1 MKPRVGVYL
10 SERVAARLAE
20 AAKSPGATKSAL
32 VETALDCFLGSDDDI
47 SDTAAVARHL
57 VGLSRQL
64 EELDRNLRIATET
77 AALHARFH
85 LAVTPPMPAGE
96 QVAACVLGAERF
108 EEFATQ
114 VGRRVDLGVPLIRET
129 IDRVSATRTAS
140 STLAQGEPSGTASTV
155 DEPGVQAS
163 SVVDDAYVEIAAVRE
178 DAATLGFQAVE
189 AALFTDSV
197 TCRGINEGEGP
208 VPSRRSAPA
217 WLTAARQVAKDPVE
231 NRSLI
236 LRVFLPFVIGYYIA
250 YLFRTINAVMAA
262 PLATE
267 LGLGADDLGLLTSVY
282 FLTFAA
288 AQIPIGIL
296 LDRYGPRRVQSVLL
310 VVAAVGSTLFAV
322 SDHFW
327 MLLVGRALIGL
338 GVASAMTAGLKALV
352 LWFPGDRVPLLN
364 GLMVMLGALGA
375 VTATLPADL
384 LLAWIGW
391 RELFGL
397 LAVLTAVS
405 AAIIYLVVPEATPV
419 ATGAVSVGL
428 RKVYAD
434 PRFWRLAPLSAACIG
449 TAWALQG
456 LWAAQWLRD
465 VEGLD
470 RADVV
475 FHLFAMAVALS
486 LGAILLGVAADR
498 LCRRG
503 VGPEVLLGL
512 VAALFIA
519 TQFALILRLPLPSYL
534 QWAVVAAVGA
544 ATVLSFAI
552 LAEYFPKQLAGRA
565 NAALNLFHIAA
576 AFAVQYGTGIVLQHW
591 TPQDGHYPEIA
602 YQTAFALSLVV
613 QIVAWIWFAL
623 PWAFFDLRQRAARV
637 RPNHSAPSPVGSM
650 ALRRREYVDP
660 DLWDDPKSGRQ
671 SQIGPP
677 HRRGH
682 R

>member
-10 SERVAARLAE
+10 SKQTAGLLE
-20 AAKSPGATKSAL
+20 AAAERPGATKSAL
-32 VETALDCFLGSDDDI
+32 VEAALDRYFGSDDDT
-47 SDTAAVARHL
+47 SDIARVMHHL
-57 VGLSRQL
+57 AGLSRQI
-64 EELDRNLRIATET
+64 EDLDRNLRIANET

-85 LAVTPPMPAGE
+85 LAVTPLMPASELG
-96 QVAACVLGAERF
+96 AACALGAERF
-108 EEFATQ
+108 EEFAAQ

-129 IDRVSATRTAS
+129 IDRVSATRTTS
-140 STLAQGEPSGTASTV
+140 STPAEGVPSGNGVTIC
-155 DEPGVQAS
+155 EPGVQAS
-163 SVVDDAYVEIAAVRE
+163 SVVDDASVSIAAVRE
-178 DAATLGFQAVE
+178 DAATLGLQAVE
-189 AALFTDSV
+189 AALLPDSA
-197 TCRGINEGEGP
+197 TCRTIEGGEGP
-208 VPSRRSAPA
+208 VPSRQSVPT
-217 WLTAARQVAKDPVE
+217 WLTAPRQVAKDPVE
-231 NRSLI
+231 KRSLI
-236 LRVFLPFVIGYYIA
+236 LRVFLPFVFGYYIA
-250 YLFRTINAVMAA
+250 YLFRTITAVMAA

-282 FLTFAA
+282 FVTFAA

-310 VVAAVGSTLFAV
+310 LVAAVGSTLFAV
-322 SDHFW
+322 SDHFL
-327 MLLVGRALIGL
+327 MLLLGRALIGL

-384 LLAWIGW
+384 LLDWIGW

-397 LAVLTAVS
+397 LAGLTVASAVV
-405 AAIIYLVVPEATPV
+405 IYLIVPEAAPV
-419 ATGAVSVGL
+419 ANSAVPVGL

-434 PRFWRLAPLSAACIG
+434 PRFWRVAPLSASCIG

-456 LWAAQWLRD
+456 LWAAQWLKD

-470 RADVV
+470 RAGVV

-498 LCRRG
+498 LRRRG

-512 VAALFIA
+512 VAAVFIA
-519 TQFALILRLPLPSYL
+519 TQFGLILHLPLPSYL

-565 NAALNLFHIAA
+565 NGALNLFHIAA
-576 AFAVQYGTGIVLQHW
+576 AFVVQYATGVVLQHW
-591 TPQDGHYPEIA
+591 TPQAGHYPEIA
-602 YQTAFALSLVV
+602 YQTAFALNLALQV
-613 QIVAWIWFAL
+613 VAWIWFMFPRVRL
-623 PWAFFDLRQRAARV
+623 DSRQRFTRE
-637 RPNHSAPSPVGSM
+637 PCSNLGPG
-650 ALRRREYVDP
+650 RR
-660 DLWDDPKSGRQ
+660 
-671 SQIGPP
+671 
-677 HRRGH
+677 
-682 R
+682 

>member
-1 MKPRVGVYL
+1 MKPRFGVYL
-10 SERVAARLAE
+10 SEGMAARLAE
-20 AAKSPGATKSAL
+20 AAKNPRATKSAL
-32 VETALDCFLGSDDDI
+32 VEAALDRYFGSDDDI
-47 SDTAAVARHL
+47 GDTATVAHHL
-57 VGLSRQL
+57 AGLSRQL
-64 EELDRNLRIATET
+64 EELDRNLRIANET

-85 LAVTPPMPAGE
+85 LAVTPLMPAGE
-96 QVAACVLGAERF
+96 QGAACALGAERF
-108 EEFATQ
+108 EEFAAQ

-129 IDRVSATRTAS
+129 IDRVSATRTTPFAE
-140 STLAQGEPSGTASTV
+140 GEPSGTGSTV
-155 DEPGVQAS
+155 CEPGVQAS
-163 SVVDDAYVEIAAVRE
+163 SRADDASESITAVRE
-178 DAATLGFQAVE
+178 DAATLGLQAVE
-189 AALFTDSV
+189 AALFPDAA
-197 TCRGINEGEGP
+197 TCRTIEGGKGA
-208 VPSRRSAPA
+208 VPSRRSAPP
-217 WLTAARQVAKDPVE
+217 WLTAARPVAKDPVE

-236 LRVFLPFVIGYYIA
+236 LRVFLPFVFGYYIA
-250 YLFRTINAVMAA
+250 YLFRTINAIMAA

-282 FLTFAA
+282 FVTFAA

-310 VVAAVGSTLFAV
+310 VIAAAGSALFAV
-322 SDHFW
+322 SDHFL
-327 MLLVGRALIGL
+327 MLLLGRALIGL

-384 LLAWIGW
+384 LLDWIGW

-397 LAVLTAVS
+397 FAALTAASAVMIYLIVPEAAPVPSGAVS
-405 AAIIYLVVPEATPV
+405 A
-419 ATGAVSVGL
+419 GL

-434 PRFWRLAPLSAACIG
+434 PRFWRIAPLSASCIG

-470 RADVV
+470 RTDVV

-498 LCRRG
+498 LRRRG
-503 VGPEVLLGL
+503 VGPAILLGF

-519 TQFALILRLPLPSYL
+519 TQFALILRWPLPSYL

-565 NAALNLFHIAA
+565 NGALNLFHIAA
-576 AFAVQYGTGIVLQHW
+576 AFVVQYTTGVVLQHW
-591 TPQDGHYPEIA
+591 TPQAGHYPEIA
-602 YQTAFALSLVV
+602 YQTAFALNLALQV
-613 QIVAWIWFAL
+613 VAWIWFMF
-623 PWAFFDLRQRAARV
+623 PRV
-637 RPNHSAPSPVGSM
+637 RTGSRKRSTREPCSNLSPE
-650 ALRRREYVDP
+650 RR
-660 DLWDDPKSGRQ
+660 
-671 SQIGPP
+671 
-677 HRRGH
+677 
-682 R
+682 

>member
-10 SERVAARLAE
+10 SEFMAARLAE
-20 AAKSPGATKSAL
+20 AAKNPRGTKSAL
-32 VETALDCFLGSDDDI
+32 VEAALGRFLGSDDDI
-47 SDTAAVARHL
+47 DDTATVAHHL
-57 VGLSRQL
+57 AGLSRQL
-64 EELDRNLRIATET
+64 EQLDRNLRIANET
-77 AALHARFH
+77 AAHHARFH
-85 LAVTPPMPAGE
+85 LAVTPLLPAGE
-96 QVAACVLGAERF
+96 LGAACALGAERF

-129 IDRVSATRTAS
+129 IDRVSATRTTSFAV
-140 STLAQGEPSGTASTV
+140 AEGEPSGTGSTV
-155 DEPGVQAS
+155 YEPGGHAS
-163 SVVDDAYVEIAAVRE
+163 SRVEEASANTAAVRG
-178 DAATLGFQAVE
+178 DAATLGLQAVE
-189 AALFTDSV
+189 AALFTDAG
-197 TCRGINEGEGP
+197 TCRAIEEGEGA
-208 VPSRRSAPA
+208 VPSRRSAPP
-217 WLTAARQVAKDPVE
+217 WLTAARQVPKEPVE

-236 LRVFLPFVIGYYIA
+236 LRVFLPFVVGYYIA
-250 YLFRTINAVMAA
+250 YLFRTINAVMAV

-310 VVAAVGSTLFAV
+310 VIAAVGSTLFAV

-327 MLLVGRALIGL
+327 MLLIGRALIGL

-352 LWFPGDRVPLLN
+352 LWFPRDRVPLLN

-384 LLAWIGW
+384 LLDWIGW

-397 LAVLTAVS
+397 FAGLTAAS
-405 AAIIYLVVPEATPV
+405 AVMIYLIVPEATPV
-419 ATGAVSVGL
+419 PSGAVSAGL

-434 PRFWRLAPLSAACIG
+434 PRFWRVAPLSASRIG

-456 LWAAQWLRD
+456 LWAAQWLKD

-470 RADVV
+470 RAGVV

-486 LGAILLGVAADR
+486 LGAILLGVAIDWLR
-498 LCRRG
+498 RRG

-512 VAALFIA
+512 VAAVFIA

-565 NAALNLFHIAA
+565 NGALNLFHIAA
-576 AFAVQYGTGIVLQHW
+576 AFVVQYATGVMLQHW
-591 TPQDGHYPEIA
+591 TPQAGHYPEIA
-602 YQTAFALSLVV
+602 YQTAFALNLAL

-623 PWAFFDLRQRAARV
+623 PWAFLRPSAAH
-637 RPNHSAPSPVGSM
+637 RPRPSES
-650 ALRRREYVDP
+650 
-660 DLWDDPKSGRQ
+660 
-671 SQIGPP
+671 
-677 HRRGH
+677 
-682 R
+682 